1 MGRTVHIR
9 RPTDAG
15 FRGVSLLELC
25 VVVAVMLVVAASS
38 LPAVM
43 TVMQQYRLRMATKDV
58 AAMLQRS
65 RMRCVRDNRS
75 YSVLEAQ
82 TTHGGHT
89 YNQLFLDQ
97 NGNSSFD
104 SGEAI
109 VQLPN
114 GVRFNSSSAPALSAV
129 HPGLHPAAILDRA
142 QLQWAGP
149 ALCGAQRHLHQLG
162 LQRQRRRRGL
172 LPARFAPR
180 QRRLGGGD
188 GGPGGTGAHLAVL
201 GEQFAMAGTV
211 KESL

>member
-43 TVMQQYRLRMATKDV
+43 TVMQQYRLRMAAKDV

-82 TTHGGHT
+82 TTHGGHVF
-89 YNQLFLDQ
+89 NQLFLDQ

-114 GVRFNSSSAPALSAV
+114 SVRFNSASAPPLSASTLGYTPQPSSTALSFNGLGLPCVVRSGICTNWDSNGNAV
-129 HPGLHPAAILDRA
+129 GVVYYLQDSRRASVAWAAVTV
-142 QLQWAGP
+142 GP
-149 ALCGAQRHLHQLG
+149 AGR
-162 LQRQRRRRGL
+162 
-172 LPARFAPR
+172 ARTW
-180 QRRLGGGD
+180 QY
-188 GGPGGTGAHLAVL
+188 LASSSQWQV
-201 GEQFAMAGTV
+201 Q
-211 KESL
+211 